1 MQTNILYDFYD
12 AEKFIRDLKERTS
25 EPEPSNFLSL
35 QQSSFGS
42 KISLESPFKIEDN
55 EKLTEGSNFRLSGNG
70 FSFGNPGKIDFFPSI
85 SRYPLRENSL
95 GATAVPFS
103 IDPSIRA
110 SCLQTSSTD
119 RNSTS
124 FPLYVLDV
132 ALDS

>member
-1 MQTNILYDFYD
+1 MQTNIIYDFYD

-70 FSFGNPGKIDFFPSI
+70 FSFGNP
-85 SRYPLRENSL
+85 YPLRENSL